1 MASAN
6 TTQMRDALAWTTESA
21 EQAQEPSSNP
31 FVWLWEAIEGD
42 FNENRSTKQLL
53 VDAGISMIPLVDQVC
68 DVRDLIA
75 NCRKLSKEPG
85 EASGWIALALTLI
98 GLFPTLGSLAKGV
111 LKIFFGFVGRAGG
124 HAAHEAINAAMS
136 WVISFLRRKDVQKYL
151 KAHNADNCFKWLAE
165 EIRLIRSKINPRELI
180 AAFDGAIT
188 VLKEL
193 AAKVE
198 FVPVLGGKAKACV
211 VEIQKIRS
219 LADAKLAQALR
230 PVQDCIDTIVHRLE
244 MQALE
249 EQRGIIDVAN
259 IHFRGALPESAAVAL
274 MRKRKPSWLTP
285 AKKSTYSGLN
295 PKSARGTIE
304 KKTKRKDASGAPRD
318 PKEIFP
324 ELTDQNIQSFHTLA
338 ADTIKGPARLYR
350 ILSPNSRAMSECW
363 ISEEVFKKIQRSSDP
378 KAEWRKH
385 LAVWPDWNADGQ
397 FVIYEIKA
405 GESLNVWRGIA
416 SSQQRG
422 TLPGYEL
429 EGGFEQI
436 IFSLSRTDHRND
448 TLLYYPVIAGKQA
461 RLGKP
466 MTQAEVDATT
476 AHLSPQQKQA
486 FFQSHLSLRAQ
497 ISHPNI
503 HGPFETGWGYSEF
516 DGAGTSSK
524 IGLPALPGQVTAKA
538 R

>member
-42 FNENRSTKQLL
+42 FNENRSTKQIL

-75 NCRKLSKEPG
+75 NCRKLSKEPA

-151 KAHNADNCFKWLAE
+151 QAHKVDNCFRWLAN
-165 EIRLIRSKINPRELI
+165 EIRLIRDHINPRELT
-180 AAFDGAIT
+180 AAFDRAIA
-188 VLKEL
+188 VLKQL

-198 FVPVLGGKAKACV
+198 LVPFLGAKAKGCL

-219 LADAKLAQALR
+219 MADAKLAPALR

-244 MQALE
+244 MQVLE
-249 EQRGIIDVAN
+249 EQRGIVDVAN

-274 MRKRKPSWLTP
+274 MRKRKPSWLTQNGKAIYP
-285 AKKSTYSGLN
+285 GLDPFDVRPRIAKHKGL
-295 PKSARGTIE
+295 
-304 KKTKRKDASGAPRD
+304 
-318 PKEIFP
+318 FP
-324 ELTDQNIQSFHTLA
+324 ELTDENIRSFHSLA
-338 ADTIKGPARLYR
+338 ADTIKGPTRLYR
-350 ILSPNSRAMSECW
+350 ILAPNSRAMSDCW
-363 ISEEVFKKIQRSSDP
+363 VSEEVFKKLQRAPDP
-378 KAEWRKH
+378 KAAWRKY
-385 LAVWPDWNADGQ
+385 LGVWPDWNANGQ
-397 FVIYEIKA
+397 FVIYEVKA
-405 GESLNVWRGIA
+405 GESLNVWRGMAA
-416 SSQQRG
+416 SQTRLN
-422 TLPGYEL
+422 LPGAQL
-429 EGGFEQI
+429 EGGYEQI
-436 IFSLSRTDHRND
+436 VFNIARTDGRND
-448 TLLYYPVIAGKQA
+448 RMLYYPVASGKA
-461 RLGKP
+461 PRLGKP
-466 MTQAEVDATT
+466 LTQEEVNALTAEM
-476 AHLSPQQKQA
+476 SPAQKRV
-486 FFQSHLSLRAQ
+486 FSDSHLQVRAE
-497 ISHPNI
+497 IRHPNI
-503 HGPFETGWGYSEF
+503 AGPFETGWGYTEM
-516 DGAGTSSK
+516 DGAGMAPK
-524 IGLPALPGQVTAKA
+524 IGLPALPGQITSLS